1 MKTLNRIEQLK
12 EMTLTLSD
20 SPLGDYKKVTAM
32 FGAISDVVAVLTEKN
47 REQQK
52 LLEEKEKL
60 ERRGK
65 ISEARYKAVFDSSPD
80 ALFLMQDNNYIECNI
95 SVLNLFG
102 CSKKDILTQSPLK
115 FSPLLQPNG
124 VKSTLG
130 VKQHVTAALQ
140 GLEQNFNWRHLRLD
154 RTPFDVRIRLSRVGT
169 NEDGWLIACLH
180 EIKRRKHEIS
190 IFGR

>member
-60 ERRGK
+60 E
-65 ISEARYKAVFDSSPD
+65 F
-80 ALFLMQDNNYIECNI
+80 
-95 SVLNLFG
+95 
-102 CSKKDILTQSPLK
+102 
-115 FSPLLQPNG
+115 
-124 VKSTLG
+124 
-130 VKQHVTAALQ
+130 
-140 GLEQNFNWRHLRLD
+140 
-154 RTPFDVRIRLSRVGT
+154 
-169 NEDGWLIACLH
+169 
-180 EIKRRKHEIS
+180 KRWVN
-190 IFGR
+190 